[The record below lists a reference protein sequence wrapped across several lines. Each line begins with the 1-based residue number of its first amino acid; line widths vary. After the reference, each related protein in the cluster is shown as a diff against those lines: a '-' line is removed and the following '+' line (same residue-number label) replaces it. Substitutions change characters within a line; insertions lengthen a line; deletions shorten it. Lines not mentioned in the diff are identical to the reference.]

1 MTESQKLQI
10 IEIAKKQIGK
20 PYFFGAQE
28 TGDGLVFD
36 CSSFVQFVF
45 SSIGIE
51 LPRSSILQ
59 AGCEK
64 GKEISLK
71 SELEVGDL
79 LFMRG
84 VRGYYRDSFFNGREL
99 YIGHVGIYLGNNE
112 IIHAQA
118 HKKPHGVI
126 IETIEELEKE
136 KNYKINLVKR
146 FK

>member
-1 MTESQKLQI
+1 MTEQQKLQI

-20 PYFFGAQE
+20 PYVFGAHE
-28 TGDGLVFD
+28 AEEGEVFD

-45 SSIGIE
+45 SSIGID

-59 AGCEK
+59 AGDEK
-64 GKEISLK
+64 GKEITLG

-84 VRGYYRDSFFNGREL
+84 VRGYYRDSFFGGREL
-99 YIGHVGIYLGNNE
+99 YIGHVGIYLGNNK

-118 HKKPHGVI
+118 HKEPHGVI
-126 IETIEELEKE
+126 VETIEELEKE

-146 FK
+146 F